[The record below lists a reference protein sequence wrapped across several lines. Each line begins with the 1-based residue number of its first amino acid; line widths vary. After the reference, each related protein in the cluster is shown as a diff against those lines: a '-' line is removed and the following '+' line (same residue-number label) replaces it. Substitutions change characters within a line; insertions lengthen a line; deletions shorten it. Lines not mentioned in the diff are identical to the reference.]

1 MMANGEQTG
10 FQYRHENTDEICVD
24 HCMRSLTEPG
34 GIARQ
39 VPRKGRSESGSPESR
54 EQQGRKASRLPQNP
68 PADCRPAGI
77 PPAENQHQATIAGPA
92 GVCYDPPHSGYS
104 AAWLARLTGGQEVVG
119 SNPAS
124 PISNRTENRTCGSCL
139 QVRFFFGDGGFAQH
153 REVHGCIRHHA
164 VHASSG
170 CDGNGGLRQN
180 WRLQFRSDVSH
191 GGKTRHRRLDGRSP
205 APLLPRG
212 HGEEADQLVSAC
224 SDEVESPS
232 DVV

>member
-1 MMANGEQTG
+1 MMANGKQTG

-124 PISNRTENRTCGSCL
+124 PTHF
-139 QVRFFFGDGGFAQH
+139 VRNDLL
-153 REVHGCIRHHA
+153 ETVPE
-164 VHASSG
+164 SSRSG
-170 CDGNGGLRQN
+170 TVSALTGLRIA
-180 WRLQFRSDVSH
+180 
-191 GGKTRHRRLDGRSP
+191 T
-205 APLLPRG
+205 
-212 HGEEADQLVSAC
+212 ADTKATASTASVH
-224 SDEVESPS
+224 
-232 DVV
+232 